1 MSLVSRRLVV
11 RGNGSTPT
19 LSSEPKTTDQILA
32 KVQRPTQVTC
42 RLRLIESREV
52 EEIRDLLELRQ
63 GKGARWFEQI

>member
-1 MSLVSRRLVV
+1 VPRVIAA
-11 RGNGSTPT
+11 
-19 LSSEPKTTDQILA
+19 DA
-32 KVQRPTQVTC
+32 DVQRRQSWSYLMPC

>member
-1 MSLVSRRLVV
+1 MPRVLKEENLRLRSLLDEAAMSNKGLARRDYL
-11 RGNGSTPT
+11 
-19 LSSEPKTTDQILA
+19 
-32 KVQRPTQVTC
+32 TQVTC

>member
-1 MSLVSRRLVV
+1 MGAMALL
-11 RGNGSTPT
+11 GKPPNY
-19 LSSEPKTTDQILA
+19 L
-32 KVQRPTQVTC
+32 TQVTC